1 MSEISGKVGAIYM
14 SSGAGTNVSDETVTL
29 AITTGI
35 ADDVVLHPNIIV
47 NALYTDDG
55 EGNADALIGEEL
67 YTWTVKGLITC
78 VSEAENVVHVDY
90 TYYTVEQVAGF
101 FNWSLD
107 IVGDALET
115 TDFGDAGHRAY
126 IAGMDGWSGSADRHY
141 LTDVDMSA
149 YIGSKSIVRFYMKTT
164 TTTIRYEGW
173 AHVTGMHL
181 STPVDGVVTE
191 PLDFQG
197 NYKINYETG

>member
-1 MSEISGKVGAIYM
+1 MNEISGKVGAIYM
-14 SSGAGTNVSDETVTL
+14 SSGAGTNESDETVTL

-35 ADDVVLHPNIIV
+35 ADDVVQYPNIIV

-90 TYYTVEQVAGF
+90 TYYTVEQVGGF

-107 IVGDALET
+107 HTGEALKT
-115 TDFGDAGHRAY
+115 TDFGDNGHDTY
-126 IAGMDGWSGSADRHY
+126 IIGTDGWSGSADRHFVTT
-141 LTDVDMSA
+141 LDMAS
-149 YIGSKSIVRFYMKTT
+149 YVGSKYIIRFYMKATDT
-164 TTTIRYEGW
+164 KYRYEGW
-173 AHVTGMHL
+173 AYVTGIHFT
-181 STPVDGVVTE
+181 TPVDGLVAD
-191 PLDFQG
+191 PIDFQG
-197 NYKINYETG
+197 IDQINYETG